1 MRVGLLTQ
9 WYAPE
14 PGPARLPT
22 LLAEGLVARGHD
34 VTVVTGFPNYPSGVV
49 EAGYHVRP
57 CKVEGAPPL
66 TVRRVALYPSHDESP
81 ARRLANYASFGAS
94 AAALGTS
101 AFRDIDALWVNY
113 SPVTVAGAMWAARAL
128 YRVPSVVHVLDLWPD
143 TMMASG
149 QGGSGAVARAA
160 GRSVSWWCNRMY
172 ASAHSVAYISPGVGR
187 VLGARGVPEE
197 KLEYV
202 PMWADEGVFRP
213 STDNMRDELG
223 ISQAR
228 VVVLYAGALGEAQ
241 GLEAVIDA
249 CALIDDPSFL
259 LLVAGSGSAEDRLK
273 ERATP
278 LGDRVRFLGRV
289 PGDRMTALTA
299 TADAALVSLNPHP
312 LSDITMP
319 SKTQANLAAG
329 KPLVVAAG
337 GDVAEV
343 ARRSGAAFI
352 AADRTPN
359 AIAAALGDAV
369 ASRRVGLAALGTVA
383 SAYYRETFSYD
394 RGVSRVEALLHEAA
408 NRASR

>member
-1 MRVGLLTQ
+1 
-9 WYAPE
+9 
-14 PGPARLPT
+14 
-22 LLAEGLVARGHD
+22 
-34 VTVVTGFPNYPSGVV
+34 
-49 EAGYHVRP
+49 
-57 CKVEGAPPL
+57 
-66 TVRRVALYPSHDESP
+66 
-81 ARRLANYASFGAS
+81 
-94 AAALGTS
+94 
-101 AFRDIDALWVNY
+101 
-113 SPVTVAGAMWAARAL
+113 
-128 YRVPSVVHVLDLWPD
+128 
-143 TMMASG
+143 
-149 QGGSGAVARAA
+149 
-160 GRSVSWWCNRMY
+160 
-172 ASAHSVAYISPGVGR
+172 
-187 VLGARGVPEE
+187 
-197 KLEYV
+197 
-202 PMWADEGVFRP
+202 MWADEGVFRP